1 MRVSE
6 RIQEVIAGE
15 DGNVAAALIAGA
27 RGGISEETNKDLRK
41 AGLAHILSISGLH
54 MALAAGVV
62 MLALRSLFALFPGF
76 SMRHPVKKYAAFL
89 SLLSCTFYL
98 AMSGA
103 DVAAQRSYVMI
114 AVMLCALFVDRATI
128 SMRNLA
134 IAAIA
139 MIALSPHEIL
149 GPSFQISFSATAALI
164 AAYAWWERAQC
175 AKIFPCGPK
184 GS

>member
-76 SMRHPVKKYAAFL
+76 SMRHPVKN
-89 SLLSCTFYL
+89 
-98 AMSGA
+98 M
-103 DVAAQRSYVMI
+103 
-114 AVMLCALFVDRATI
+114 
-128 SMRNLA
+128 
-134 IAAIA
+134 
-139 MIALSPHEIL
+139 PH
-149 GPSFQISFSATAALI
+149 FS
-164 AAYAWWERAQC
+164 R
-175 AKIFPCGPK
+175 F
-184 GS
+184 